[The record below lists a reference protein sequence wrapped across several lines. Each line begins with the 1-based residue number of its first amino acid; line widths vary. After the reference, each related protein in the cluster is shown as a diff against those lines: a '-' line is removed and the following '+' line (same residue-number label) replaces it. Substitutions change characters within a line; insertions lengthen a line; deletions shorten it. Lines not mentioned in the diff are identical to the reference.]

1 MLNDLL
7 TVSRADAGTLR
18 LKPVAAAVADQV
30 SDVVRATRQAW
41 PDATILVEEPIEHMV
56 VVVDPGRF
64 AQMLGNLL
72 VNAIQHGLPPVR
84 IGATRRAED
93 VEITVL
99 DSGPGVPPEA
109 RDRLFERFGTTT
121 GGTGL
126 GLYIVRE
133 LARAHGGD
141 VAYRESDAAFVLTL
155 PLGRRWHQL
164 NAEGPTPDTHLR
176 VVLVD
181 DAEDVLSMVRTA
193 LRLRGGFDVVGQA
206 RSGVQAVD
214 LTRRLRPDVVVLD
227 LGLPDLAGQELLTRI
242 REVSAGTQVV
252 VLSGS
257 VPDDQ
262 GWFEER
268 TAGYV
273 LKDQE
278 LDYLLDLLENLAPRS
293 GDVRRLAL
301 AHHPRSAGRAREW
314 VRSALADWSLE
325 NLVEDALV
333 VVSELVGNAVR
344 HRGLGVRD
352 LRLPG

>member
-1 MLNDLL
+1 LNPEGPL
-7 TVSRADAGTLR
+7 
-18 LKPVAAAVADQV
+18 
-30 SDVVRATRQAW
+30 
-41 PDATILVEEPIEHMV
+41 PDA
-56 VVVDPGRF
+56 
-64 AQMLGNLL
+64 
-72 VNAIQHGLPPVR
+72 
-84 IGATRRAED
+84 
-93 VEITVL
+93 
-99 DSGPGVPPEA
+99 
-109 RDRLFERFGTTT
+109 
-121 GGTGL
+121 
-126 GLYIVRE
+126 
-133 LARAHGGD
+133 
-141 VAYRESDAAFVLTL
+141 
-155 PLGRRWHQL
+155 
-164 NAEGPTPDTHLR
+164 HLR
-176 VVLVD
+176 VLLVD

-242 REVSAGTQVV
+242 RDVSAGTQVV

-301 AHHPRSAGRAREW
+301 AHHPRSAGRARAW
-314 VRSALADWSLE
+314 VRSALRDWSLE
-325 NLVEDALV
+325 NLAEDALV

-344 HRGLGVRD
+344 HADSECEISVSRGDDSVRIEVADRGAGTPEPQPLDHLAENGRGLMLIGVLSSAWGVED
-352 LRLPG
+352 VPGGKRVWAEIVPD